1 MGEGNEVMDESNL
14 FRTRHG
20 VKENW
25 QSSND
30 RKISVKGGTEGCVQ
44 RKLWIEERR
53 VRGGEQL

>member
-1 MGEGNEVMDESNL
+1 MGEGNEVMGKNNL
-14 FRTRHG
+14 FRAQHG

-25 QSSND
+25 QSRND
-30 RKISVKGGTEGCVQ
+30 RKISVKGGTEGWMQ